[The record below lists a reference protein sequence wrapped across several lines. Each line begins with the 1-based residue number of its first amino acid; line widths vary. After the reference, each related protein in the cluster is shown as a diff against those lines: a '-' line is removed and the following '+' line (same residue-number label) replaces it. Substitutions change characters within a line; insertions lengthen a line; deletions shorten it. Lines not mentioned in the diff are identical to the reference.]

1 VAVGWVVAVAGRVV
15 AVAVGS
21 SPPPQATLAAI
32 ALPNSNAESAFNLN
46 RLINQLFLLK
56 FKMPDRA
63 HRNLALKPRRF

>member
-1 VAVGWVVAVAGRVV
+1 VAVAVAGAVV
-15 AVAVGS
+15 GVAVGS
-21 SPPPQATLAAI
+21 LPPQATLAAI
-32 ALPNSNAESAFNLN
+32 ALPNSNAESAFSLN